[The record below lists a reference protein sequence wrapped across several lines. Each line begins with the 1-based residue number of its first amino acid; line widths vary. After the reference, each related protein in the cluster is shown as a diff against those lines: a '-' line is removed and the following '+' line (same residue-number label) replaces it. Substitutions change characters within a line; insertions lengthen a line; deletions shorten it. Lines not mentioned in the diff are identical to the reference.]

1 MKIGILVESFPKISQ
16 TWLDNQLIDLLK
28 RGHVVTIYSVYSS
41 LDPIIHQ
48 QVKTYR
54 LQERTQ
60 YFYYPKSKSVKSV
73 FGGFKYAS
81 KFFGNTGFFKIFLAI
96 KAVVEKNLEPLFAFN
111 YAFLKDIEK
120 LDILHAHFGEMGVF
134 AAKMKKTGLLGKA
147 KVVVSFHGHDIFPY
161 KKDFYKNEYRI
172 FENYADRLLVNSK
185 YSYSLLNEI
194 IPFPQVRILPVGLSL
209 DYFKPESNLSLK
221 QKVRIVFLGRIVY
234 LKGGLIMVEIFH
246 RLFRK
251 NPGLELIMIGDG
263 EKREEIESLVK
274 TYGIENSV
282 QIKGALSQDQIID
295 EFNLHLFMF
304 IPDCWIHFLM
314 QEIPKVL
321 LCRKLRLWNYPLYVL
336 ISEALNMA

>member
-1 MKIGILVESFPKISQ
+1 M
-16 TWLDNQLIDLLK
+16 
-28 RGHVVTIYSVYSS
+28 
-41 LDPIIHQ
+41 
-48 QVKTYR
+48 
-54 LQERTQ
+54 
-60 YFYYPKSKSVKSV
+60 
-73 FGGFKYAS
+73 
-81 KFFGNTGFFKIFLAI
+81 
-96 KAVVEKNLEPLFAFN
+96 FAFN